1 MTRAHTTVFLLPLIV
16 IAPTFP
22 PAAVAQNDGPS
33 LYKLYCVK
41 CHGDDGT
48 AKTAAAQKM
57 KVANL
62 RSDEVQK
69 RSDNEL
75 FDSISRGTRHKQY
88 PHAFKYRGL
97 SDSQIKTLVAY
108 IRELPKT
115 KK

>member
-1 MTRAHTTVFLLPLIV
+1 MFFFALLLIV
-16 IAPTFP
+16 IAPAIP
-22 PAAVAQNDGPS
+22 PAAVAQNDGTS
-33 LYKLYCVK
+33 LYKQYCVK
-41 CHGDDGT
+41 CHGEDGA

-69 RSDNEL
+69 RSDDEL
-75 FDSISRGTRHKQY
+75 FDSIARGTRHKQY

-97 SDSQIKTLVAY
+97 TDPQIRKLVAY

-115 KK
+115 KQ